1 MSKLILL
8 GLSVGDIM
16 SSFFVHFVGSWAA
29 PPSSGAYGASGT
41 IATCTIQ
48 GFIGKWFAGTANYY
62 NVSLSILFLLMVRYK
77 WTEKDLKTWKA
88 QFFLLYLPPILNL
101 ILSIYPLIDNGYN
114 FGGLN
119 NCFIQSVPLNCK
131 SRGVD
136 CERGEHM
143 EFYNLWFSTLNLAAT
158 NVLLLIFIA
167 LLIWTVFQIERKN
180 DRYLAAGM
188 RTSRRNTKDT
198 AIQGMLYILAFFLTY
213 LPWYVLMIMKEAG
226 QPYTM
231 PLLVWTVC
239 CVSSQGVFNAFV
251 YFHKK
256 LFAKLRCGNNSEGGN
271 RLSFMAFRSSV
282 FKTNT
287 RMTENSS
294 SHAVSTT
301 RASGLDSIKEFE
313 NETAVSQILKSID
326 PITPKDCDV
335 ESGEQQKADMY

>member
-1 MSKLILL
+1 
-8 GLSVGDIM
+8 
-16 SSFFVHFVGSWAA
+16 
-29 PPSSGAYGASGT
+29 
-41 IATCTIQ
+41 
-48 GFIGKWFAGTANYY
+48 
-62 NVSLSILFLLMVRYK
+62 
-77 WTEKDLKTWKA
+77 
-88 QFFLLYLPPILNL
+88 
-101 ILSIYPLIDNGYN
+101 
-114 FGGLN
+114 
-119 NCFIQSVPLNCK
+119 
-131 SRGVD
+131 
-136 CERGEHM
+136 
-143 EFYNLWFSTLNLAAT
+143 
-158 NVLLLIFIA
+158 
-167 LLIWTVFQIERKN
+167 
-180 DRYLAAGM
+180 M